1 MIKMKNEGLQ
11 RNISIDTLV
20 SVLSA
25 RAKITIWKSETEKLF
40 DGYVYQLYDNKEY
53 YDLYI
58 TFMRMDS
65 LSGVSVIV
73 TDEWK

>member
-1 MIKMKNEGLQ
+1 MKHEGLQ

-25 RAKITIWKSETEKLF
+25 KAKLTIWETETEKLF

-53 YDLYI
+53 NDLYI
-58 TFMRMDS
+58 TFMRMDN

-73 TDEWK
+73 TDEYK